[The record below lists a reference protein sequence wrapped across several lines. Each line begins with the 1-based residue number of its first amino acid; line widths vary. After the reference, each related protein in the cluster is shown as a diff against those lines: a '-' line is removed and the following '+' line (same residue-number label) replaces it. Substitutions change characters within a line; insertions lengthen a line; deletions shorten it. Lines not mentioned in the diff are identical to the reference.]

1 MFSIKT
7 VGYSNKENKMKKTF
21 LLLLVSFV
29 FICHPAYS
37 LELQDAKSQGLVG
50 ETTTGYLA
58 AVHSDNEAVQNL
70 VSSINS
76 KRKEY
81 YLGIAKK
88 NNTPLQT
95 VEQLAGKKAIE
106 KTPAGQFVNDG
117 SGWKKK

>member
-1 MFSIKT
+1 MFSTKT
-7 VGYSNKENKMKKTF
+7 VAYSKGKKMKNIF
-21 LLLLVSFV
+21 VLLLLSFV
-29 FICHPAYS
+29 FICQPAYA
-37 LELQDAKSQGLVG
+37 LELHDAKSQGLVG

-58 AVHSDNEAVQNL
+58 AVNSDNEAVQNL

-106 KTPAGQFVNDG
+106 KTPAGQFVHDG
-117 SGWKKK
+117 SAWKKK